1 MSAGAPR
8 PEAQVDNTL
17 AFFKRFIDPLASGPL
32 LRAETHEITT
42 EDVAI
47 PTAPNQCGHDY
58 TCPPLLHILAP
69 SRHERAQAGQF
80 CSRGGR
86 SG

>member
-32 LRAETHEITT
+32 LRVETHEITT

-47 PTAPNQCGHDY
+47 PTAPN
-58 TCPPLLHILAP
+58 ISA
-69 SRHERAQAGQF
+69 
-80 CSRGGR
+80 
-86 SG
+86 